1 MDKVSLIIC
10 DIDGTLVDSQ
20 RHLSAKTREILK
32 RVNEKGILFGIA
44 SGRPVD
50 ELKRFNELW
59 QLDFPFDI
67 VIGMNGSELWD
78 EQNQSFSSFYKLKKE
93 WIKDIVEFMAPFD
106 LNPFIYEG
114 DHMLALRL
122 DEMMQG
128 TSARNSKPVKIAKDL
143 SDFYKEDNAKVL
155 YRMSIDII
163 DEVERYAKAHIT
175 GEYKVFKT
183 QPIMIEFAHAKTD
196 KANALLHYCK
206 EHNLPLNEVV
216 AFGDASNDDGML
228 KVAGKGIVPKN
239 AISTTKEIADIVLE
253 RSNDEDAVAYY
264 IAENIL

>member
-78 EQNQSFSSFYKLKKE
+78 ELDQSFSSFYKLSALGDGELVTAVVKLILRVAFYPDKRYLVTLQKRQKCLPE
-93 WIKDIVEFMAPFD
+93 LDIF
-106 LNPFIYEG
+106 N
-114 DHMLALRL
+114 
-122 DEMMQG
+122 
-128 TSARNSKPVKIAKDL
+128 
-143 SDFYKEDNAKVL
+143 
-155 YRMSIDII
+155 
-163 DEVERYAKAHIT
+163 
-175 GEYKVFKT
+175 
-183 QPIMIEFAHAKTD
+183 HA
-196 KANALLHYCK
+196 C
-206 EHNLPLNEVV
+206 LPLP
-216 AFGDASNDDGML
+216 
-228 KVAGKGIVPKN
+228 AGFYPRAQPALIY
-239 AISTTKEIADIVLE
+239 SIADIF
-253 RSNDEDAVAYY
+253 
-264 IAENIL
+264 